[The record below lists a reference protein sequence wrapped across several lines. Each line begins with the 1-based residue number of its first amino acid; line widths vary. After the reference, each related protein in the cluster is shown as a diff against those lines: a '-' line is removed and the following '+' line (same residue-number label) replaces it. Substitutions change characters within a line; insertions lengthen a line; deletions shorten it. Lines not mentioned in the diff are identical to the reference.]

1 MKITRIINGQEI
13 TIELTAEEM
22 RRAYYE
28 IDRECLRDDVL
39 QWAEESDK
47 TIDDELLEDILREL
61 DKSYDSNMGHW
72 DNIQS
77 AYNWQIYLRQTKKQT
92 NNR

>member
-1 MKITRIINGQEI
+1 MKITRTINGQEI

-28 IDRECLRDDVL
+28 IDREHLRNDIL
-39 QWAEESDK
+39 QWAEEEDK
-47 TIDDELLEDILREL
+47 VIDDQLLEDILGEL
-61 DKSYDSNMGHW
+61 DKNYDSNTGHW

-77 AYNWQIYLRQTKKQT
+77 AYDWQIYLRR
-92 NNR
+92 N